1 MKNDRRVDL
10 ESLKALAHPL
20 RVQIIDALAAYG
32 PHTASGLADR
42 LGESSGATSYHLR
55 QLEKHDFVREVEG
68 KGTGRERWWERTPGG
83 FTIGHEHLNESPAAR
98 SASRLVMRE
107 WVNRR
112 EATVRDF
119 VDRGHTEVSSEWMDA
134 SVLGTSNI
142 PLTVTQLAE
151 LSAAIMQ
158 VVDDFAD
165 KYRGQDVPGA
175 RPTQVQFA
183 SFPLIDGVESATS
196 DDTKAQS

>member
-1 MKNDRRVDL
+1 MENERRVDL

-32 PHTASGLADR
+32 AQTASGLADR

-55 QLEKHDFVREVEG
+55 QLEKHQFVREVEG

-83 FTIGHEHLNESPAAR
+83 FTIGYEHLNESPAAR

-119 VDRGHTEVSSEWMDA
+119 VDRGHAELSPEWMDA
-134 SVLGTSNI
+134 SVLGMSSI

-165 KYRGQDVPGA
+165 KYRDQDVPGV

-183 SFPLIDGVESATS
+183 SFPLIDGVESAAS
-196 DDTKAQS
+196 DHTKAQS